1 VSPEAGK
8 EPLVSLA
15 SAQLGYGQSVILSG
29 VDLRVDPGDF
39 LAIIGPNGSGKTT
52 LLRAILGV
60 LPPQAGSVERQ
71 GRIGYAPQRSS
82 PDPVF
87 PLRAREVVAMGLL
100 GAEQQPWAERHVW
113 GPLRD
118 AARSLRLPVPDDAV
132 RERSLEALEACGI
145 GDKAEVRFRDLSGG
159 QKQRVLVARALVSEP
174 DVLVLDEPTNDLDLR
189 GEHEVMQ
196 LVRTL
201 WQGGKTVIMVS
212 HLLHVVARYAQRLA
226 FIHDGGLREGSAEEM
241 LTQERLQ
248 GLYGIPVEV
257 GELAGFR
264 TVAPAD
270 DAPGG
275 GDA

>member
-1 VSPEAGK
+1 VSPGAGK
-8 EPLVSLA
+8 EPLVALA
-15 SAQLGYGQSVILSG
+15 AAQLGYGPAAILSG
-29 VDLRVDPGDF
+29 VDLRVDAGDF

-60 LPPQAGSVERQ
+60 LPPQAGSVERR

-100 GAEQQPWAERHVW
+100 AAGQQPWSERHLR

-118 AARSLRLPVPDDAV
+118 AARSLGLPVPGDAV
-132 RERSLEALEACGI
+132 QRRAQEALEACGMSAH
-145 GDKAEVRFRDLSGG
+145 AEARFRDLSGG

-196 LVRTL
+196 LVRSL
-201 WQGGKTVIMVS
+201 WQAGKTVIMVS
-212 HLLHVVARYAQRLA
+212 HLLHVVARYAERLA
-226 FIHDGGLREGSAEEM
+226 FIHDGRLTEGTAAEM

-248 GLYGIPVEV
+248 ELYGIPVEV
-257 GELAGFR
+257 GELAGHR
-264 TVAPAD
+264 TVSPAD
-270 DAPGG
+270 QPPPESA
-275 GDA
+275 A